1 MQAANPTT
9 KISTAGIISKPRS
22 ERAAAVAPA
31 LVEWLAARG
40 VGVRY
45 DPETAGYL
53 AQGAG
58 IARDAVPE
66 GAQLLIVLGG
76 DGTLL
81 SAARALHGR
90 DIPLFAVNLGNLGIS
105 YGDYGRRVVS
115 AIGAGA
121 GGGLRSFAAAHAA
134 HGIVARRGARGIV

>member
-1 MQAANPTT
+1 MRRCIRRLATGGEGLSRRSGSGLISSRVPFLALRGTGSFCFMQAAKPIT

-22 ERAAAVAPA
+22 EQAARVAPA

-40 VGVRY
+40 VGVRC

-53 AQGAG
+53 TQGAG
-58 IARDAVPE
+58 IARDGVAE

-81 SAARALHGR
+81 SAARALQ
-90 DIPLFAVNLGNLGIS
+90 
-105 YGDYGRRVVS
+105 
-115 AIGAGA
+115 
-121 GGGLRSFAAAHAA
+121 
-134 HGIVARRGARGIV
+134 